1 MRSSTPSPVT
11 PGESAQVARLVVAAA
26 AELNTRLG
34 EVTRSMRVV
43 LAREIAELDGDRR
56 LVELLGASIE
66 GNVETILHI
75 LQHDIPA
82 EHVEAPP
89 AAVEYAR
96 RLAQRGIPA
105 NSLVRAYRL
114 GQDHLLKASFVQL
127 HAMASDPNLAFHAAR
142 RFVEVTFTYIDW
154 VSQQVVTAY
163 ETEREQW
170 LSNRNTVRAIRIR
183 EIIEGQDIDLPTAEA
198 ALGHQLRQHHL
209 GAIVWVPDGVGGAAA
224 SAGGLAHLEQVM
236 AAMGRAIARAAGRA
250 GSDVGRP
257 LFSAADTSSGWVW
270 FPLGSRNEPVDVD
283 AVAEMLS
290 SLDPPAPDLR
300 IAFGGPAAGIEGF
313 RASHRQAQL
322 AQGVALV
329 AAEVGAG
336 PGGRVIAYTQPE
348 VAAAGLLATDLE
360 QTRMLV
366 RGTLGALATDD
377 PPRAR
382 LRATL
387 LAFLST
393 ACNYTATAEL
403 LTMHKNSVKY
413 RISRAEEERGTP
425 IGDDRLEVEL
435 ALVACR
441 WFGREVLLPPSAP

>member
-1 MRSSTPSPVT
+1 
-11 PGESAQVARLVVAAA
+11 VARLVVAAA

-114 GQDHLLKASFVQL
+114 GQDHLLKASFAQI
-127 HAMASDPNLAFHAAR
+127 HSMASDPGVAFHAAR

-163 ETEREQW
+163 EAEREQW
-170 LSNRNTVRAIRIR
+170 LANRNTVRAIRIR

-209 GAIVWVPDGVGGAAA
+209 GAIVWLPDGVGAAA

-236 AAMGRAIARAAGRA
+236 AAVGRGIGRAAGRA
-250 GSDVGRP
+250 GPDVGRP

-270 FPLGSRNEPVDVD
+270 FPLGSRNEAVDVD
-283 AVAEMLS
+283 AVAEVLS

-300 IAFGGPAAGIEGF
+300 IAFGGVAAGIDGF
-313 RASHRQAQL
+313 RATHRQAQL
-322 AQGVALV
+322 AQGVAMV
-329 AAEVGAG
+329 AAEAGAG

-360 QTRMLV
+360 QARMLV

-413 RISRAEEERGTP
+413 RISRAEEERGVP

-441 WFGREVLLPPSAP
+441 WFGPEVLLPPSTP